1 MKNLIK
7 KLISKPKLI
16 SFLTSLFFTTLLFS
30 VTSRNFKYGT
40 IMEMLDKG
48 KSLEKTGQLT
58 DEIISVSFNLGSQVT
73 LLLISIIYI
82 ALIIIQAIYNNNN
95 QKLFGIFLGIL
106 VFLILPSSFYMTIV
120 YLILAGIFYI
130 LNELPE
136 YKRIANFIMQ
146 LKNNKKEEL
155 KTYTIEI
162 DRETLE
168 SKITTPDDHVP
179 ESQDTKEKLRN
190 LFSSDYHDAN
200 DDNEVTKVHEN
211 LTQQV
216 KELSKTEDILPKH
229 LESPKRTRTKRFTV
243 QNARIGDKL
252 PLEFLNEHKHEH
264 EYKKEFV
271 TMDEAGTRYIR
282 EYKITWDE
290 YGVIDDVKTTLT
302 KR

>member
-16 SFLTSLFFTTLLFS
+16 SFLTSLFFTSLLFS
-30 VTSRNFKYGT
+30 ITSRNAKYGT

-48 KSLEKTGQLT
+48 EKLEKTGKLT
-58 DEIISVSFNLGSQVT
+58 DEVISISFNLGAQVT
-73 LLLISIIYI
+73 LLLMSIIVV
-82 ALIIIQAIYNNNN
+82 AFIIIQAIYNNNN
-95 QKLFGIFLGIL
+95 PKLFGILLGIL
-106 VFLILPSSFYMTIV
+106 IFLIIPSGFYMTIIYAV
-120 YLILAGIFYI
+120 FAVIFYI

-136 YKRIANFIMQ
+136 YTRMANFIHQ
-146 LKNNKKEEL
+146 LKDYKKEEL

-168 SKITTPDDHVP
+168 SKITTPDELEVDNPTVELENP
-179 ESQDTKEKLRN
+179 FT
-190 LFSSDYHDAN
+190 SDYQVTNEDP
-200 DDNEVTKVHEN
+200 EVTRVHEN
-211 LTQQV
+211 LTKQV
-216 KELSKTEDILPKH
+216 KEATPEL
-229 LESPKRTRTKRFTV
+229 LETPKRTRTKRFTV

-252 PLEFLNEHKHEH
+252 PVEFLNEHKDDF

-271 TMDEAGTRYIR
+271 TMDENGARYVR

-290 YGVIDDVKTTLT
+290 YGVIDDVKTILT